1 MASLKT
7 LAAECCCAIARIPAS
22 LRKRFFARMAGHVP
36 KPTPDLPMNFAQ
48 PARHRPFTPTVV
60 NSEGGERR
68 RITSV
73 TKTMTAMMAA
83 SITVLSFSAA
93 AQAAPWQSI
102 NQRQANLESR
112 IDNGVRD
119 GSLTRRESHQLRRQF
134 YRLERLE
141 RQYRRNGLNWRERR
155 DLDRR
160 FDALSA
166 QIRIQKHNDQDRG
179 DHRRWR

>member
-1 MASLKT
+1 M
-7 LAAECCCAIARIPAS
+7 
-22 LRKRFFARMAGHVP
+22 
-36 KPTPDLPMNFAQ
+36 
-48 PARHRPFTPTVV
+48 
-60 NSEGGERR
+60 
-68 RITSV
+68 
-73 TKTMTAMMAA
+73 TKTMSAMMAA
-83 SITVLSFSAA
+83 SITVLSLSAA

-102 NQRQANLESR
+102 NQRQAKLESR

-166 QIRIQKHNDQDRG
+166 QIRFQRHDDQDRG

>member
-1 MASLKT
+1 
-7 LAAECCCAIARIPAS
+7 
-22 LRKRFFARMAGHVP
+22 
-36 KPTPDLPMNFAQ
+36 
-48 PARHRPFTPTVV
+48 
-60 NSEGGERR
+60 
-68 RITSV
+68 
-73 TKTMTAMMAA
+73 MTAMVAA
-83 SITVLSFSAA
+83 SMAVLGLSASV
-93 AQAAPWQSI
+93 QAAPWQSI
-102 NQRQANLESR
+102 NQRQANLDNR

-119 GSLTRRESHQLRRQF
+119 GSLTRREADRLRSQF

-166 QIRIQKHNDQDRG
+166 QIRSQRHDDQHRG